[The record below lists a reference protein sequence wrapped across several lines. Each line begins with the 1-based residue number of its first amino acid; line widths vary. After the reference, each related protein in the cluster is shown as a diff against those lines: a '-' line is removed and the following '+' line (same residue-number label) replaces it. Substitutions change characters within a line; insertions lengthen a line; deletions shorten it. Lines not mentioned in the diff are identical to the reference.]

1 MSTQKNGLGSKTT
14 KSKSRRV
21 SIETISSARTS
32 VRTGVKKAVQ
42 NISSRLN
49 LPKVAKKYFDIK
61 RIVLP
66 KKSTTPKKKVSA
78 KKIIASAKPKI
89 TKEQLINDESAL
101 GGQLFGPI
109 PKGHQREFFLYHHNY
124 WIYYETWYE
133 GGRKKESTITYE
145 VRKNGV
151 YKNPLGSGY
160 RKISGAELQNFC
172 HAVREYRRLVKAK
185 LYQTK

>member
-1 MSTQKNGLGSKTT
+1 MSTQKNGLSSKTT
-14 KSKSRRV
+14 KSKSRHI
-21 SIETISSARTS
+21 SITAISNARTN
-32 VRTGVKKAVQ
+32 VRASVKKAAK

-61 RIVLP
+61 RIVFP
-66 KKSTTPKKKVSA
+66 KKPVSLKKKVSA

-101 GGQLFGPI
+101 GGQLFGPV

-133 GGRKKESTITYE
+133 GGHKKESAITFE

-172 HAVREYRRLVKAK
+172 HAAREYRRLVKAK
-185 LYQTK
+185 LYQK